1 MLQTSW
7 TKFVQNSF
15 SFHVTSPV
23 NLSHRVPILVNST
36 TTSLNQKNQ
45 TIVLRPFYFF
55 ISIDNQPPNLW
66 IPPFSHCSN
75 LIPPLLSILTVL
87 VQAIVQPSE
96 HSSTSPLKSFPS
108 PLTDKLLIKHQYDH
122 IFFLGKRVQSLPTA
136 FRVSS
141 KFLSRLYKGLH
152 IWCHH
157 CPLPP
162 LLWALLEF
170 QSWSFSV
177 QSPFLA
183 LDSLAGNS
191 FFRFT
196 TWLNKSCKT
205 YPPTSSPK
213 PGNLAQVA
221 FLSEPCAH
229 TVHNTVS
236 YPRFTCLLPP
246 PLQENYC
253 ILGHQGQVP
262 HFICAS
268 HTLRA
273 Q

>member
-1 MLQTSW
+1 MDSTFFMLL
-7 TKFVQNSF
+7 KFDPSS
-15 SFHVTSPV
+15 SFHSHCLSP
-23 NLSHRVPILVNST
+23 
-36 TTSLNQKNQ
+36 
-45 TIVLRPFYFF
+45 
-55 ISIDNQPPNLW
+55 
-66 IPPFSHCSN
+66 SHCSTFGTFVY
-75 LIPPLLSILTVL
+75 LPTEVLSLPPHRQIINKTSIW
-87 VQAIVQPSE
+87 
-96 HSSTSPLKSFPS
+96 K
-108 PLTDKLLIKHQYDH
+108 KKKKHQYDH

-141 KFLSRLYKGLH
+141 KFLSRVYKGLH

-196 TWLNKSCKT
+196 IWLNKSCKT

-213 PGNLAQVA
+213 PGNLAQVV

-229 TVHNTVS
+229 MVHNTVG

-253 ILGHQGQVP
+253 VLGHQGQVP

-268 HTLRA
+268 HILRA